1 MTRIFIDGR
10 PVWARD
16 GATVLDAA
24 KAGGLRIPHLCKHSA
39 LPPEGSCRICLVEV
53 EGLPKL
59 ELACSTV
66 VREDMRINTAC
77 PPVREARRAV
87 LELLLTEH
95 PLDCPICD
103 KAGECKLQD
112 YAYEYGLTGGSFAET
127 RRKRDKLV
135 RIGANL
141 ILDRERCI
149 LCTRCVRFL
158 AGVAGAHELGIF
170 ERGAKAEIG
179 LYEDRP
185 IESIDA
191 GNLVDLCPVG
201 AITDARF
208 RFRTRPWFLEA
219 KPTICPFCARGCAME
234 ADLHPGFA
242 RRPGT
247 SRIFRFRPRLNPDVN
262 GYWICDRGRYGSLDL
277 DLDRLS
283 GAVLRG
289 NGRADALTWEQAGAL
304 LADRIRG
311 LGGSGGGDRLAV
323 LLSSRLMN
331 EDLALAAR
339 LFREK
344 LRVRR
349 FAFLDP
355 PDGQEQGLLLRPDR
369 SANRRGADRLGF
381 DRTAG
386 LEAALRGAD
395 MAVVLAADPAGTE
408 ALREREEILAA
419 VPFKALIAPQTTGL
433 EPLMDLVLGAA
444 TVFEKAGSFLS
455 EGEREQSF
463 KAVHASCLDVRSELW
478 ILSDLGLQLGL
489 DGFAAAEGVR

>member
-1 MTRIFIDGR
+1 MIRIYIDGR
-10 PVWARD
+10 PVWA
-16 GATVLDAA
+16 GEGSTVLDTA
-24 KAGGLRIPHLCKHSA
+24 KSVGIRIPHLCKHSA

-66 VREDMRINTAC
+66 VREDMRVDTAC

-112 YAYEYGLTGGSFAET
+112 YAHEYGLTGGSFAET
-127 RRKRDKLV
+127 RIRRDKLV

-141 ILDRERCI
+141 ILDRERCV

-158 AGVAGAHELGIF
+158 DGIAGIRELGIF

-185 IESIDA
+185 IASIDA

-219 KPTICPFCARGCAME
+219 KPAVCPFCARGCALE
-234 ADLHPGFA
+234 VDFHPGFA
-242 RRPGT
+242 RQPGT
-247 SRIFRFRPRLNPDVN
+247 ARIFRFRPRLNPEVN
-262 GYWICDRGRYGSLDL
+262 GHWICDRGRYGSLDM

-283 GAVLRG
+283 GALLRR
-289 NGRADALTWEQAGAL
+289 NGGADAVSWEQAVSL

-311 LGGSGGGDRLAV
+311 LDGNGGGDRLAV
-323 LLSSRLMN
+323 LLSSRLTN
-331 EDLALAAR
+331 EDLSLAAR

-344 LRVRR
+344 LGVRR

-355 PDGQEQGLLLRPDR
+355 PEGEAEGLLLRPDR
-369 SANRRGADRLGF
+369 SANSRGADRLGF
-381 DRTAG
+381 DRAAG
-386 LEAALRGAD
+386 LEDALWGAGL
-395 MAVVLAADPAGTE
+395 AVILAADPAGAA
-408 ALREREEILAA
+408 ALREKEALLA
-419 VPFKALIAPQTTGL
+419 K
-433 EPLMDLVLGAA
+433 
-444 TVFEKAGSFLS
+444 S
-455 EGEREQSF
+455 
-463 KAVHASCLDVRSELW
+463 RSR
-478 ILSDLGLQLGL
+478 S
-489 DGFAAAEGVR
+489 